1 EGDDSDEVEELN
13 ASLKLS
19 TQSIKAED
27 LAEEGLKVTVT
38 GLEKGDN
45 VSVNG
50 GDLSA
55 GTTTASG
62 SSETLTL
69 NTNEDAEDIATK
81 QSVSLQV
88 ERTGVAPQSLTD
100 TVNVQSSDDDTI
112 DASLTVDPEEIT
124 AEDLADKDKGVE
136 VTVSGVKKGD
146 RIKDSL
152 TGKTE
157 TAEADGDHVLHLW
170 WDGNPDSLEVG
181 KVPFSVT
188 IDREGTESETLKG
201 TINVVDDTD
210 ADPSVKLESKKITL
224 EDFKKDGLEF
234 TGSGFSPDGTVSVQ
248 GEAVSTQRAAAPQ
261 ADELRADGDGN
272 VEGAVLAPESLEAGK
287 Y

>member
-1 EGDDSDEVEELN
+1 MKKIVLAPAVALAFTGLVASPVAAAESPSTQSSDSAEAKAKKAEADKAEKEKAEEKAAAEKEAAEKAAKEKSEKEKAEKKAADKAAKEKAAKEKAAEDKASEDKASDEKKDEKPKTPKKDDPKPTQSPGDDNKGDEGDDSDEVEELN

-112 DASLTVDPEEIT
+112 DASL
-124 AEDLADKDKGVE
+124 
-136 VTVSGVKKGD
+136 
-146 RIKDSL
+146 
-152 TGKTE
+152 
-157 TAEADGDHVLHLW
+157 
-170 WDGNPDSLEVG
+170 
-181 KVPFSVT
+181 
-188 IDREGTESETLKG
+188 
-201 TINVVDDTD
+201 
-210 ADPSVKLESKKITL
+210 
-224 EDFKKDGLEF
+224 
-234 TGSGFSPDGTVSVQ
+234 
-248 GEAVSTQRAAAPQ
+248 
-261 ADELRADGDGN
+261 
-272 VEGAVLAPESLEAGK
+272 
-287 Y
+287 